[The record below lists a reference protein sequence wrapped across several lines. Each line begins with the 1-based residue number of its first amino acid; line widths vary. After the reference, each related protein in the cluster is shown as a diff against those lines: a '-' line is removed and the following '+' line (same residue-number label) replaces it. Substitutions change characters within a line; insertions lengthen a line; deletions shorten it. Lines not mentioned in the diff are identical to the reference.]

1 MQFILLFLFLP
12 LLGSTASSFTIT
24 VSAAKTQ
31 CFHEIATEGERVH
44 GSYEVVSANNQAI
57 FMTVTD
63 MNGDKVFFSDER
75 EMSFEFIAQI
85 TGRYEICF
93 DNKKGKLSSKRVSFG
108 FEVTHAMDRDALHPS
123 SY

>member
-1 MQFILLFLFLP
+1 MQLIVVFLLLQLF
-12 LLGSTASSFTIT
+12 TANANSFTIT

-57 FMTVTD
+57 YMTVTD
-63 MNGDKVFFSDER
+63 MNGDKVFASDER
-75 EMSFEFIAQI
+75 EVSFEFIAQL

-93 DNKKGKLSSKRVSFG
+93 DNKRGKLSSKRVSFA

-123 SY
+123 S